1 MLDRISECAYKS
13 VRRDGTRGDNE
24 RMMTMRKAFAQLLAG
39 AFVIALLAGCAAVT
53 PMTGTLYV
61 DMKGPVA
68 VGDASGMSKVGTAK
82 ATAIIGI
89 VTGDASIQAAMQNG
103 GITKVHHVDSQVKN
117 ILGIYAEYTT
127 TVYGE

>member
-1 MLDRISECAYKS
+1 
-13 VRRDGTRGDNE
+13 
-24 RMMTMRKAFAQLLAG
+24 MMT
-39 AFVIALLAGCAAVT
+39 GCAGVT

-61 DMKGPVA
+61 DMKGPIA
-68 VGDASGMSKVGTAK
+68 VGDASGSSKVGTAK

-89 VTGDASIQAAMQNG
+89 VTGDASISAAMQNG

>member
-1 MLDRISECAYKS
+1 
-13 VRRDGTRGDNE
+13 
-24 RMMTMRKAFAQLLAG
+24 MRKTFAQLLAG
-39 AFVIALLAGCAAVT
+39 AFVIALLAGCAGVT